1 MAMENGP
8 FEDVFPIVEFSIAI
22 LVYRRLYILYIHFY
36 IFRWEVYSLISDG
49 IRLYPRPSHTKPV
62 FAEQLQAGT
71 ERFTFASCPCIK
83 FV

>member
-8 FEDVFPIVEFSIAI
+8 FEDVFSIVEFSIAI
-22 LVYRRLYILYIHFY
+22 LVTGDYIYY
-36 IFRWEVYSLISDG
+36 IFLHLQMGSLFSLISDG

-71 ERFTFASCPCIK
+71 ERFTVASCWCIK